1 MKLLFSIKCDG
12 IFWIEKENEVYSIWK
27 RDAGRETCTFFD
39 SKGNVL
45 PDYKRPPL
53 KEDPKNSEPVPEY
66 LEEPEDKLF
75 YNKYG
80 VACGDN
86 CLVDIAGNPI
96 PNTELNLE
104 DSCGEYDR
112 YFTFGTTTE
121 EQDEAISKCGTA
133 DGITLDIY
141 DTKTR
146 SYIAKGIPECRLY
159 LWGYDGEPE
168 VISAAID
175 LIPQYEEI
183 EVCEIGTIIGK
194 KDSFIT
200 VYNFYDN
207 E

>member
-1 MKLLFSIKCDG
+1 VVLVTLWQGPHKQGCISKTISKNFLEILLEIDVCFG
-12 IFWIEKENEVYSIWK
+12 ARIFRGSNKK
-27 RDAGRETCTFFD
+27 
-39 SKGNVL
+39 
-45 PDYKRPPL
+45 
-53 KEDPKNSEPVPEY
+53 DPKNSEPVPEY

-146 SYIAKGIPECRLY
+146 IYIAKGIPECRLY
-159 LWGYDGEPE
+159 L
-168 VISAAID
+168 
-175 LIPQYEEI
+175 
-183 EVCEIGTIIGK
+183 
-194 KDSFIT
+194 
-200 VYNFYDN
+200 
-207 E
+207 

>member
-12 IFWIEKENEVYSIWK
+12 SFWVEKENEVYSIWK
-27 RDAGRETCTFFD
+27 RESGRETCTFFD
-39 SKGNVL
+39 NKGNVL
-45 PDYKRPPL
+45 PEYKRPPL
-53 KEDPKNSEPVPEY
+53 NKDSNNTKTVPEY
-66 LEEPEDKLF
+66 LEETDDKLF

-86 CLVDIAGNPI
+86 CLVDLDGKPI
-96 PNTELNLE
+96 PDTELNLE
-104 DSCGEYDR
+104 ASCGEYDR

-121 EQDEAISKCGTA
+121 EQDESISRCGKA
-133 DGITLDIY
+133 EGIILDIY

-146 SYIAKGIPECRLY
+146 SYVAKGIPECRLY

-168 VISAAID
+168 VVLAAID
-175 LIPQYEEI
+175 LIPEYEEVD
-183 EVCEIGTIIGK
+183 VCRTGTIIGK
-194 KDSFIT
+194 KDGFIT